1 MPDVPV
7 RSRVRGMS
15 SAAPPPT
22 RTIKENDVLV
32 IQLFIICETTLEVA
46 SFVTHICAARAR
58 CNRGPDGGAS

>member
-1 MPDVPV
+1 
-7 RSRVRGMS
+7 MS